1 MDLSRLQP
9 SDVAKLPDEAFK
21 AVVAQLVTLQQADL
35 KENQL
40 LYYKPVSEKA
50 RKFHRSM
57 AKTKCLGGGNGSSK
71 TETTLVDALILATGI
86 IPEDL
91 KNDYPLERFRGPVN
105 GRIVVESLTTTLHT
119 IILPKLQW
127 WKWTGVDAPGGNRGH
142 YGWIPKTTLID
153 GSWDRS
159 WTEKTRVLRLIYKN
173 PKTGKPEGESMIQFM
188 SHDQDP
194 SDFASGDFHFV
205 VHDEPPRY
213 AIWRENEARTMRVN
227 GTMYLAMTWPD
238 DPAIPVDWLFDQV
251 YEKAQDGPNK
261 NPDIEWTNMFTTE
274 NMHLNQDSVATQ
286 AEKWS
291 DQVKKVRIYGQ
302 PIRFSNRIHPL
313 FSDGKHHW
321 CFKCQKDIVPTTDD
335 QGKPRC
341 HHCGGGDIELYTH
354 VEEFE
359 TSASWPTVFVLDP
372 HPRKPHMFLWA
383 QIDPKDDVWVVQE
396 GSCEEEPTVVKKVA
410 DMVEGDMSLLVVRRL
425 IDPNMG
431 RSPSGVKREV
441 AWQDEF
447 EMAGIAC
454 DLADDSDVGRGRVNE
469 YLKPDPDTRRPR
481 LIIHPRCTHTINQM
495 KRYVWDNYKEAL
507 EKDLKQKPK
516 DKYDDYPTMLKYLLN
531 LDPTFNSLRQG
542 GAVIRTRNRKRQ

>member
-1 MDLSRLQP
+1 MDLTKISP
-9 SDVAKLPDEAFK
+9 NDVGKLPDAEFK
-21 AVVAQLVTLQQADL
+21 AVLQKLLTIQQADR

-40 LYYKPVSEKA
+40 RYYRPVSEKA
-50 RKFHRSM
+50 RKFHRSK

-71 TETTLVDALILATGI
+71 TETVIVDAIILATGI
-86 IPEDL
+86 IPDDL

-127 WKWTGVDAPGGNRGH
+127 WKWTGVDVPGGDRGH
-142 YGWIPKTTLID
+142 WGWIPKTSLID

-159 WTEKTRVLRLIYKN
+159 WTEKTRVLRLYYRN
-173 PKTGKPEGESMIQFM
+173 PTTGNVEGESMIQFM

-205 VHDEPPRY
+205 IHDEPPKY

-238 DPAIPVDWLFDQV
+238 DPAIPVDWIFDQV
-251 YEKAQDGPNK
+251 YELAQDGPNK
-261 NPDIEWTNMFTTE
+261 NPDVEWTNMFTTE
-274 NMHLNQDSVATQ
+274 NMHLNQQSVAAQ

-313 FSDGKHHW
+313 FTDAKGHW
-321 CFKCQKDIVPTTDD
+321 CFKCQKDIVPQITDD
-335 QGKPRC
+335 GRRQCFNCLGFDVEDYC
-341 HHCGGGDIELYTH
+341 H
-354 VEEFE
+354 VESFE
-359 TSASWPTVFVLDP
+359 ASATWPTVFVLDP
-372 HPRKPHMFLWA
+372 HPRKPHMYLWA
-383 QIDPKDDVWVVQE
+383 QIDPKDDIWIVAE
-396 GSCEEEPTVVKKVA
+396 DACADEPVEVKKKC
-410 DMVEGDMSLLVVRRL
+410 DEIESSYLLHVVRRL

-431 RSPSGVKREV
+431 RTPSGIKREV

-447 EMAGIAC
+447 DAAGVVC

-469 YLKPDPDTRRPR
+469 YLKPDKDTRRPR
-481 LIIHPRCTHTINQM
+481 ITIHSRCTTTIHQM

-507 EKDLKQKPK
+507 DKDLKQKPK

-531 LDPTFNSLRQG
+531 LDPTFNGLQQLGS
-542 GAVIRTRNRKRQ
+542 VIKTRHRRRH